1 MIGDDFIV
9 EATADTPLDTTFES
23 PSTGAMP
30 TQCGC
35 DFHFTVEG
43 LSAIVPMPL
52 STLHSALL
60 DPRSKFLLNFYQSFS
75 MLDCE
80 VGEWNNQLSGGE
92 QRIIKMRMPLPRI
105 LADVGHSMTV
115 TVDKFLLSQPTRR
128 FIIES
133 VTEILN
139 VPGGVCRVMSRTCMT
154 ALDQEQSHIFIS
166 FDAFPSKGAFF
177 KESVRISLIIHFSEL
192 YTALGVALAEYSK
205 NENFQAFPRRSLS
218 WFRRRRLD
226 RSAMMRRISSASS
239 FESYFDFSAFIRSL
253 FWIFIFLALLSSIL
267 YDRLYRNNRSF
278 RESDEE
284 HRTQLIRSVQVQLM
298 KFLESF
304 EGQGRLSEVDSLNR
318 TFMDKS
324 KQ

>member
-9 EATADTPLDTTFES
+9 EATADASLDNAFES
-23 PSTGAMP
+23 PSIGVVP

-43 LSAIVPMPL
+43 LSAIISMPL
-52 STLHSALL
+52 SALYSTLL
-60 DPRSKFLLNFYQSFS
+60 DSRSKFLLNFYQSFS

-80 VGEWNNQLSGGE
+80 VGEWSHQLSGGE
-92 QRIIKMRMPLPRI
+92 QRVIRMRMPLPRI
-105 LADVGHSMTV
+105 LADVGHSMIV
-115 TVDKFLLSQPTRR
+115 TGEKFLLSQPARR
-128 FIIES
+128 FIVES

-154 ALDQEQSHIFIS
+154 ALDQERSHIFIS

-192 YTALGVALAEYSK
+192 YTALGVALAEYSR
-205 NENFQAFPRRSLS
+205 NESLQALPRRSLS

-226 RSAMMRRISSASS
+226 RSAMMRRISSTSS
-239 FESYFDFSAFIRSL
+239 FESYFDFAAFVRSL

-267 YDRLYRNNRSF
+267 YDRLCRNNRGLW
-278 RESDEE
+278 ENDEE
-284 HRTQLIRSVQVQLM
+284 HRTQLIRGVQVQLM
-298 KFLESF
+298 KYLESF
-304 EGQGRLSEVDSLNR
+304 EGQGRLSEVNCPNR
-318 TFMDKS
+318 TFMNTT